1 MASFSER
8 PRIQG
13 KESHLCSCPFKL
25 PPLKEQKEAKQQS
38 PVPTAMGRAPF
49 RSTPRLAP
57 PPEPAPP
64 SNHAPSLRPRPPGLA
79 PPQTSIHFAAPLTAQ
94 ALLTHL
100 GAVRAADVLASLSPL
115 PQPTPSSWRVGQTPE
130 GGRRLHS
137 RSAASLLPVVRARAT
152 SAVWAVAARLPTA
165 RVLWLENLTLPRIGF
180 RVLFWLLEFSR
191 GCSAAEPRAHV
202 FAVHSG
208 AWPATLHPGGLAGK
222 FRRISCSWGGTRAQA
237 RPEVGPLGRA

>member
-25 PPLKEQKEAKQQS
+25 PPLTEQKEAKQQS

-49 RSTPRLAP
+49 RSTPRSAP

-100 GAVRAADVLASLSPL
+100 GAVRAADVLASLSP
-115 PQPTPSSWRVGQTPE
+115 PTPTHTLKLTCRPDPRGRQTPSLALCGLSLT
-130 GGRRLHS
+130 GGPRQSNFSSLGS
-137 RSAASLLPVVRARAT
+137 GGKAANRPGS
-152 SAVWAVAARLPTA
+152 VA
-165 RVLWLENLTLPRIGF
+165 
-180 RVLFWLLEFSR
+180 
-191 GCSAAEPRAHV
+191 
-202 FAVHSG
+202 
-208 AWPATLHPGGLAGK
+208 
-222 FRRISCSWGGTRAQA
+222 
-237 RPEVGPLGRA
+237 